1 MVAEIVIKMAELYGV
16 VGLLVTIGFTV
27 LKIARSLTPGAR
39 IILFP
44 GFILLWP
51 IILVRW
57 RAARDL

>member
-1 MVAEIVIKMAELYGV
+1 MVADIVIKTAELYGL
-16 VGLLVTIGFTV
+16 VGLLVATGFTA
-27 LKIARSLTPGAR
+27 LRMANGLTPGAR